1 MNNSYFRQEL
11 VSLVSEMGASEGEKS
26 ILIASH
32 KGNMSFCSTF
42 LETGSQLHSPRDCG
56 KIKALSQAW
65 VFI

>member
-1 MNNSYFRQEL
+1 MNNLYFRQEL
-11 VSLVSEMGASEGEKS
+11 VSLMSETGASEGEKS

-32 KGNMSFCSTF
+32 KGNLSYCSPL
-42 LETGSQLHSPRDCG
+42 LETGSQLYRLRDCG